1 MAGEGQPGGRLPGS
15 IRLQEEREAA
25 EPQVEDR
32 AVRAV
37 PFHRV
42 KAAGQVV
49 VSAVRAALFH
59 GVKATGQAVV
69 SAVRAVLFP
78 GVKAAGQAEA
88 SAGREV
94 SPGVNGRGGV
104 YMRPGRAFQAPD
116 LALEVENRVPH
127 PPERLREVMGP
138 AQELP
143 G

>member
-37 PFHRV
+37 PFHR
-42 KAAGQVV
+42 
-49 VSAVRAALFH
+49 
-59 GVKATGQAVV
+59 
-69 SAVRAVLFP
+69 
-78 GVKAAGQAEA
+78 VKAAGQAEA